1 MNTQTICILFSIL
14 LVPVNLLCT
23 HWMTQEAVHLT
34 GMTYMEFKEATS
46 GISASSVR
54 RKRNW
59 WYYVHFFNE
68 HSANPEKSICFM
80 RMHVAAVLPSVAA
93 MYLLARVYASP
104 DRVSFAMTG
113 NCILLAVN
121 LVLAAGG
128 ALYRRGHPLD
138 PVAAEKLRE
147 KHQAER
153 AYSRAHLGKT
163 AARAAVPVGVL
174 LAVLYIFGSGAA
186 SGRTE
191 TPDPVHFAQILQ
203 EKGYETADVSLTYGR
218 IDRNKLTQAI
228 AGAKGG
234 SRVECYRY
242 ADDKTVDLVY
252 NQISYETAPDL
263 EPRAR
268 ESHET
273 ALSGGGKMFTIVTD
287 GMYYL
292 VLFRGDTLIYACSPD
307 SLTEINEI
315 LVETGYLRR

>member
-68 HSANPEKSICFM
+68 YSANPEKSICFM

-113 NCILLAVN
+113 NCSLLAVN

-153 AYSRAHLGKT
+153 AYSRAHLG
-163 AARAAVPVGVL
+163 
-174 LAVLYIFGSGAA
+174 
-186 SGRTE
+186 
-191 TPDPVHFAQILQ
+191 
-203 EKGYETADVSLTYGR
+203 
-218 IDRNKLTQAI
+218 
-228 AGAKGG
+228 
-234 SRVECYRY
+234 
-242 ADDKTVDLVY
+242 
-252 NQISYETAPDL
+252 
-263 EPRAR
+263 
-268 ESHET
+268 
-273 ALSGGGKMFTIVTD
+273 
-287 GMYYL
+287 
-292 VLFRGDTLIYACSPD
+292 
-307 SLTEINEI
+307 
-315 LVETGYLRR
+315 

>member
-1 MNTQTICILFSIL
+1 MNAQIICILFSVL

-23 HWMTQEAVHLT
+23 HWMIREAVHLT

-68 HSANPEKSICFM
+68 YSANPEKSICFM

-128 ALYRRGHPLD
+128 ALYRRIHPLD

-153 AYSRAHLGKT
+153 AYSRAH
-163 AARAAVPVGVL
+163 PVS
-174 LAVLYIFGSGAA
+174 Y
-186 SGRTE
+186 T
-191 TPDPVHFAQILQ
+191 H
-203 EKGYETADVSLTYGR
+203 LT
-218 IDRNKLTQAI
+218 LPTI
-228 AGAKGG
+228 A
-234 SRVECYRY
+234 
-242 ADDKTVDLVY
+242 
-252 NQISYETAPDL
+252 
-263 EPRAR
+263 
-268 ESHET
+268 
-273 ALSGGGKMFTIVTD
+273 
-287 GMYYL
+287 
-292 VLFRGDTLIYACSPD
+292 
-307 SLTEINEI
+307 
-315 LVETGYLRR
+315 

>member
-1 MNTQTICILFSIL
+1 
-14 LVPVNLLCT
+14 
-23 HWMTQEAVHLT
+23 
-34 GMTYMEFKEATS
+34 
-46 GISASSVR
+46 
-54 RKRNW
+54 
-59 WYYVHFFNE
+59 
-68 HSANPEKSICFM
+68 
-80 RMHVAAVLPSVAA
+80 
-93 MYLLARVYASP
+93 
-104 DRVSFAMTG
+104 MTG

-153 AYSRAHLGKT
+153 AYSGAPGQMT
-163 AARAAVPVGVL
+163 ARVAVPVGVL

-234 SRVECYRY
+234 SRWNAIATPTIKRWTWCITRY
-242 ADDKTVDLVY
+242 PMR
-252 NQISYETAPDL
+252 Q
-263 EPRAR
+263 PRTWSPGRGKVTRLPSQAAAR
-268 ESHET
+268 
-273 ALSGGGKMFTIVTD
+273 
-287 GMYYL
+287 
-292 VLFRGDTLIYACSPD
+292 CSP
-307 SLTEINEI
+307 
-315 LVETGYLRR
+315 

>member
-1 MNTQTICILFSIL
+1 MRNLYLYNAAHIDATAYHSVVGCHRTRISFTGKSDSIEIGGSLGHYTVKRYLFARSYCNDI
-14 LVPVNLLCT
+14 P
-23 HWMTQEAVHLT
+23 
-34 GMTYMEFKEATS
+34 Y
-46 GISASSVR
+46 
-54 RKRNW
+54 RNG
-59 WYYVHFFNE
+59 
-68 HSANPEKSICFM
+68 
-80 RMHVAAVLPSVAA
+80 L
-93 MYLLARVYASP
+93 
-104 DRVSFAMTG
+104 
-113 NCILLAVN
+113 
-121 LVLAAGG
+121 
-128 ALYRRGHPLD
+128 
-138 PVAAEKLRE
+138 
-147 KHQAER
+147 
-153 AYSRAHLGKT
+153 
-163 AARAAVPVGVL
+163 
-174 LAVLYIFGSGAA
+174 
-186 SGRTE
+186 
-191 TPDPVHFAQILQ
+191 
-203 EKGYETADVSLTYGR
+203 R

>member
-68 HSANPEKSICFM
+68 YSANPEKSICFM

-104 DRVSFAMTG
+104 DRVSFGMTG

-273 ALSGGGKMFTIVTD
+273 ALSGGGKMFTIVAD
-287 GMYYL
+287 GVYYL

-315 LVETGYLRR
+315 LAETGYLRR

>member
-1 MNTQTICILFSIL
+1 MNAQTICILFSIL

-34 GMTYMEFKEATS
+34 GMTYMEFLKTTS
-46 GISASSVR
+46 GISPTSVR

-59 WYYVHFFNE
+59 WYYVNFFKE
-68 HSANPEKSICFM
+68 HSTDPEKSIRFM
-80 RMHVAAVLPSVAA
+80 WMKVAAVLPSVAA
-93 MYLLARVYASP
+93 VFLLSRVYASP

-113 NCILLAVN
+113 NWILLAVN

-128 ALYRRGHPLD
+128 LLYRRIHPLD
-138 PVAAEKLRE
+138 PAAAEKLRE

-153 AYSRAHLGKT
+153 AYSRAHPGQM
-163 AARAAVPVGVL
+163 AARVAVPVGVL

-203 EKGYETADVSLTYGR
+203 EKADVSLSYGR

-273 ALSGGGKMFTIVTD
+273 ALSGGKMFTIVAD
-287 GMYYL
+287 GVYYL

-315 LVETGYLRR
+315 LAETGYLRR

>member
-68 HSANPEKSICFM
+68 YSANPEKSICFM

-153 AYSRAHLGKT
+153 AYSRAHLGK
-163 AARAAVPVGVL
+163 
-174 LAVLYIFGSGAA
+174 
-186 SGRTE
+186 
-191 TPDPVHFAQILQ
+191 
-203 EKGYETADVSLTYGR
+203 SLTYGR

>member
-1 MNTQTICILFSIL
+1 
-14 LVPVNLLCT
+14 
-23 HWMTQEAVHLT
+23 MT
-34 GMTYMEFKEATS
+34 
-46 GISASSVR
+46 
-54 RKRNW
+54 
-59 WYYVHFFNE
+59 
-68 HSANPEKSICFM
+68 
-80 RMHVAAVLPSVAA
+80 
-93 MYLLARVYASP
+93 ARV
-104 DRVSFAMTG
+104 
-113 NCILLAVN
+113 
-121 LVLAAGG
+121 
-128 ALYRRGHPLD
+128 
-138 PVAAEKLRE
+138 
-147 KHQAER
+147 
-153 AYSRAHLGKT
+153 
-163 AARAAVPVGVL
+163 AVPVGVL

-273 ALSGGGKMFTIVTD
+273 TLSGGGKMFTIVAD
-287 GMYYL
+287 GVYYL

-315 LVETGYLRR
+315 LAETGYLRR

>member
-68 HSANPEKSICFM
+68 YSANPEKSICFM

-121 LVLAAGG
+121 LVLAAGARSTG
-128 ALYRRGHPLD
+128 ESILWTLLRRRSSGKSTRRSGHT
-138 PVAAEKLRE
+138 AGRTWEKRRLAPPCRWASFWRSCISLE
-147 KHQAER
+147 
-153 AYSRAHLGKT
+153 
-163 AARAAVPVGVL
+163 AARPPG
-174 LAVLYIFGSGAA
+174 
-186 SGRTE
+186 GRRRRTRC
-191 TPDPVHFAQILQ
+191 I
-203 EKGYETADVSLTYGR
+203 
-218 IDRNKLTQAI
+218 
-228 AGAKGG
+228 
-234 SRVECYRY
+234 
-242 ADDKTVDLVY
+242 
-252 NQISYETAPDL
+252 
-263 EPRAR
+263 
-268 ESHET
+268 
-273 ALSGGGKMFTIVTD
+273 
-287 GMYYL
+287 
-292 VLFRGDTLIYACSPD
+292 
-307 SLTEINEI
+307 
-315 LVETGYLRR
+315 LRRFCRKRGTKRRTYP

>member
-1 MNTQTICILFSIL
+1 
-14 LVPVNLLCT
+14 
-23 HWMTQEAVHLT
+23 
-34 GMTYMEFKEATS
+34 
-46 GISASSVR
+46 
-54 RKRNW
+54 
-59 WYYVHFFNE
+59 
-68 HSANPEKSICFM
+68 
-80 RMHVAAVLPSVAA
+80 
-93 MYLLARVYASP
+93 
-104 DRVSFAMTG
+104 MTG